1 MNKNISSLQ
10 CAYDYL
16 VECGGERTFA
26 EIWSHVVETLEMENP
41 ENRISA
47 FYTNL
52 TLDGRFVTLGDN
64 LWDLRERN
72 TSDKVLKLDPKVLYG
87 DSTAD
92 VHDEDIDEDSD
103 ENSDFDESNFEDED
117 EEENSEE
124 ENY

>member
-1 MNKNISSLQ
+1 MAKSLLDH
-10 CAYDYL
+10 AYDY
-16 VECGGERTFA
+16 VCKTQDGCTFNDLWA
-26 EIWSHVVETLEMENP
+26 YVSEAAGLTKEVADAKVA
-41 ENRISA
+41 R

-52 TLDGRFVTLGDN
+52 LLDGRFVTLGDN